1 MKYFFL
7 FCLAV
12 SIVLPSCTPD
22 EELIEHIEPTTAFL
36 DELIIGQWGYSYYSN
51 GNYVDDN
58 SSYFFLPDGSGYW
71 ADHGAWNIFSPFT
84 YSTFENSL
92 FIQFN
97 GEFPYDRAFD
107 YTFDSDNELMLWEEI
122 EDSLPWARLER
133 Y

>member
-22 EELIEHIEPTTAFL
+22 EDLIEPFL
-36 DELIIGQWGYSYYSN
+36 DELIIGQWGYSYYSE
-51 GNYVDDN
+51 GSYVDDS
-58 SSYFFLPDGSGYW
+58 SSYFFLPDGSGYFT
-71 ADHGAWNIFSPFT
+71 DHGAWNGVWQFT

-97 GEFPYDRAFD
+97 GDYPSDRAFD